1 MTIEEA
7 FEEIGLAPGTPPD
20 EIRRAYL
27 RKLKTRKP
35 EVDPEGFRRLRA
47 AYETLS
53 DRFREDEP
61 DVAPTFS
68 PPFSTVFVPDA
79 PPPPRETSAPTPPP
93 AQEASVAPPSPESV
107 FTHLLEL
114 HARGALAEAAEV
126 EARFR
131 EHLHASGQEL
141 RLFDADLSILWSVV
155 QELGRLDDVFPQ
167 EARTAI
173 ARAMLAG
180 DLLAAYPEVARIAR
194 AEPGRAMSIATRLYP
209 LPVLCIFHEA
219 FHIPPPPI
227 ESGLPAPEKVG
238 AVWGRI
244 LQAVFVA
251 GLLFSVFRSP
261 TSQSVAGFQ
270 EVPNPPEPVYY
281 YTVDFAMGEVCRPSL
296 RAQGMEWLCM
306 AAERTIQAMQR
317 ADCPGISTSSLNL
330 RREMNLFEKTPVPG
344 VPLGAPRGLFQA
356 IERRARMICGDFFK

>member
-7 FEEIGLAPGTPPD
+7 FEEIGLSPGAPAG
-20 EIRRAYL
+20 EIRRGYL

-35 EVDPEGFRRLRA
+35 EVDPEGFRRLRD

-53 DRFREDEP
+53 DRLREDEP
-61 DVAPTFS
+61 EVAPTFS
-68 PPFSTVFVPDA
+68 MVFVPDA
-79 PPPPRETSAPTPPP
+79 PAPAWETSTPTPPP
-93 AQEASVAPPSPESV
+93 SPEASAPAPLSPESV
-107 FTHLLEL
+107 FAHLLEL

-131 EHLHASGQEL
+131 ERLHASGQEL
-141 RLFDADLSILWSVV
+141 RLFDSDLSILWSVV

-180 DLLAAYPEVARIAR
+180 DLLAAFPEVYRIAR
-194 AEPGRAMSIATRLYP
+194 AAPERAVSIATRLYP
-209 LPVLCIFHEA
+209 LPVLCVFHTA
-219 FHIPPPPI
+219 FEIPRPPI
-227 ESGLPAPEKVG
+227 ESGLPPLEKVG

-244 LQAVFVA
+244 LQAVFVV
-251 GLLFSVFRSP
+251 GFLFSVFRSP
-261 TSQSVAGFQ
+261 SSQSLASFQ
-270 EVPNPPEPVYY
+270 EVPNPPEPVSYY
-281 YTVDFAMGEVCRPSL
+281 SVEFAMGEVCRPSL

-306 AAERTIQAMQR
+306 AAEGTIQEMQR
-317 ADCPGISTSSLNL
+317 ADCHGIAFRSMDL
-330 RREMNLFEKTPVPG
+330 RREVNRFETTPVAG
-344 VPLGAPRGLFQA
+344 VPLGAPRGLFEA